1 MKKFTVG
8 FVFDQNLKNVLL
20 MHKDRPDWQA
30 GKVNGIGGKF
40 DVGEESLDCMMRE
53 AKEESDLDTD
63 KDKWVFLGNMY
74 TDMVHLD
81 VYAYVHD
88 DLSRAK
94 TMTSEEVEIFS
105 VANLPSNMLSN
116 LRWLIPMA
124 VDKIENQEFE
134 PFKIKMKE
142 KYR

>member
-8 FVFDQNLKNVLL
+8 FLFDEDLKNVLL
-20 MHKDRPDWQA
+20 MHKDRPDWQV
-30 GKVNGIGGKF
+30 GKINGIGGKF
-40 DVGEESLDCMMRE
+40 DIGEESLDCIVRE
-53 AKEESDLDTD
+53 VKEESDLDTD

-81 VYAYVHD
+81 IYAYVYG
-88 DLSRAK
+88 DLSHAK
-94 TMTSEEVEIFS
+94 TMTTEKVEAFPVS
-105 VANLPSNMLSN
+105 NLPSNILSN

-124 VDKIENQEFE
+124 VDKLENHEFE

-142 KYR
+142 KYK